1 MQQYGA
7 FRLVGLLLVLVL
19 VGCDGG
25 GGGGDDDDSTLD
37 DVGEGLSLTV
47 ANLAGTWELNKDASD
62 DDLGEIATGRPLRD
76 ATLEITGSTFVRTA
90 IDDRGAFE
98 VSTGTYSI
106 LGTDQLRVTE
116 NGVTEN
122 VQAFVTTA
130 RLTMIGDNVIV
141 YDRLEES

>member
-1 MQQYGA
+1 MPTPA
-7 FRLVGLLLVLVL
+7 DWKLPWEAARLR
-19 VGCDGG
+19 
-25 GGGGDDDDSTLD
+25 
-37 DVGEGLSLTV
+37 
-47 ANLAGTWELNKDASD
+47 
-62 DDLGEIATGRPLRD
+62 RPLRD

>member
-1 MQQYGA
+1 MQRYGA

-19 VGCDGG
+19 VGCN

-90 IDDRGAFE
+90 IDDRGAVV

-106 LGTDQLRVTE
+106 VGTDQLRVTE

-122 VQAFVTTA
+122 VQAFVTTT
-130 RLTMIGDNVIV
+130 RLTIIGDHVIV
-141 YDRLEES
+141 YVRLEGS